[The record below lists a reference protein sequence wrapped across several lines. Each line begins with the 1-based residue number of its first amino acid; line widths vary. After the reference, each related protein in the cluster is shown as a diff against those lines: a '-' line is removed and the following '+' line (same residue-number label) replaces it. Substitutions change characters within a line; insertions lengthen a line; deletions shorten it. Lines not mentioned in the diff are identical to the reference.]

1 MLAPETLADVNVTES
16 VGADGLAAFV
26 VGTISIAAAAMNAT
40 KPRRLRVMCG
50 LLWRT
55 PVAHRTTTPL
65 AAAAAKDGRGLRP
78 PSVVC
83 APTHIGRVAAQS
95 NPPDGSAAPG
105 GATSP
110 GSGGR
115 GSAGSG
121 RHDRSRAPRA
131 ARTP

>member
-40 KPRRLRVMCG
+40 KPRLFRVMCG

-83 APTHIGRVAAQS
+83 APTHIGRVAARS
-95 NPPDGSAAPG
+95 NPPDGSAGRTTSSLCCVTPPPFGAPLD
-105 GATSP
+105 GAKH
-110 GSGGR
+110 R
-115 GSAGSG
+115 AM
-121 RHDRSRAPRA
+121 SR
-131 ARTP
+131 